1 MANDKKVVDG
11 KVVTLTDAEQTA
23 RDAEIKAYNDQAHTR
38 AWVSL
43 RQIRDQKLSE
53 CDWRACSDV
62 PLPDNWKTYRQQLRD
77 LPAQYND
84 TTVKGTITWPDEP
97 T

>member
-11 KVVTLTDAEQTA
+11 VEVELTNAEQTS
-23 RDAEIKAYNDQAHTR
+23 RDAEIKAYNDEAHAR

-43 RQIRDQKLSE
+43 RTQRNQKLAD

-62 PLPDNWKTYRQQLRD
+62 SLSDNWKTYRQELRD
-77 LPAQYND
+77 LPSKYND